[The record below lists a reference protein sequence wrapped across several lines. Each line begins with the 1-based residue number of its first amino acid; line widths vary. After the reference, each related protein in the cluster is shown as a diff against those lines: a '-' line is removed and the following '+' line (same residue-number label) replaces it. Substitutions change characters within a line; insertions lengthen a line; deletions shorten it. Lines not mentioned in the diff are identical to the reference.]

1 MRRRVAFALVALSL
15 VLLGAASPSPTSSS
29 TGPLVQIHQDFSADP
44 HWEAY
49 HNRVVAENPPTKKQ
63 DFGWSGNGRIGGT
76 IWVSRTPAW
85 YAMPIGRPL
94 SFKDS
99 FSASGRISLRS
110 IGGSAYFG
118 FFNSTRQ
125 EWRPWSSIAIRLA
138 DSKRGA
144 ALAGNKTPGAQLW
157 VDYMSA
163 TWKAGYMVLDDFVP
177 ADGSAHAWKF
187 AYDADARPDAH
198 WPDASLA
205 KLFRDRSRLAE
216 DEIVATLGPGIRM
229 SLAKA
234 RDQGLLEY
242 DPRHDKSFWELKRD
256 LDRVRG
262 RVMFQLDDAPPVY
275 YFLDPGVRDE
285 PTVLDRFGI
294 FNYQI
299 PEGSASEFYL
309 SDLVVNGQPIAP
321 ERDPN
326 WQGVGNRVSFVERD
340 FHPGHN
346 FGFSQTNWAGGERM
360 GEVGGLFWRNEPVD
374 PYHGFYADD
383 VGELT
388 LDDAISVSGT
398 IAFVNGGTDASM
410 MFGYFNRADRLASP
424 KVPDAE
430 KKSKLP
436 MLGIRLADQTS
447 DGYRFQ
453 PFVNTPA
460 GSANK
465 NGPQFVPDRRP
476 RKFSFDY
483 DPTANDGVGRI
494 VSRLDD
500 KETVVNLKRDMRN
513 SGVRFDRF
521 GLLTVRSGG
530 KYVEVY
536 LDDLTYTAR
545 RAKDAPPKRFEET
558 ITKVPYPPR
567 GRMY

>member
-1 MRRRVAFALVALSL
+1 MRRHVAFTLISL
-15 VLLGAASPSPTSSS
+15 VILTAASSSS
-29 TGPLVQIHQDFSADP
+29 SLSSSPKDPLVEIRQDFSQDP
-44 HWEAY
+44 RWEAY
-49 HNRVVAENPPTKKQ
+49 HNRIVAENPPTKTQ
-63 DFGWSGNGRIGGT
+63 DFGWAGNGRLGGT
-76 IWVSRTPAW
+76 MWVSRTPAW
-85 YAMPIGRPL
+85 YALPLGRPL

-138 DSKRGA
+138 DSKRGQ

-177 ADGSAHAWKF
+177 ADGSSHTWKF
-187 AYDADARPDAH
+187 AYDADARPNTR
-198 WPDASLA
+198 WPDATLE
-205 KLFRDRSRLAE
+205 KLFRDRSRLSE
-216 DEIVATLGPGIRM
+216 DEIVAALGRDIRKA
-229 SLAKA
+229 LAKA

-242 DPRHDKSFWELKRD
+242 DPRRDKSFWELKRD
-256 LDRVRG
+256 LDRVQG
-262 RVMFQLDDAPPVY
+262 RVMFQLDDAPTTY
-275 YFLDPGVRDE
+275 YFLDPGIRDE
-285 PTVLDRFGI
+285 PTVLDRFGV

-299 PEGSASEFYL
+299 PEGRSSEFYL
-309 SDLVVNGQPIAP
+309 SDLIVNGQPIALGK
-321 ERDPN
+321 DPN
-326 WQGVGNRVSFVERD
+326 WQGFGNRVSFVERD

-346 FGFSQTNWAGGERM
+346 FGFSATHWAGGAKI
-360 GEVGGLFWRNEPVD
+360 GEIGGLFWRNEPVD

-388 LDDAISVSGT
+388 LDDPISFSGT

-410 MFGYFNRADRLASP
+410 MFGYFNRAERLASP
-424 KVPDAE
+424 KDPDAE
-430 KKSKLP
+430 KKSKVP

-447 DGYRFQ
+447 DGYHFQ
-453 PFVNTPA
+453 PFLNTPG
-460 GSANK
+460 GSANR

-476 RKFSFDY
+476 RKFNFDY
-483 DPTANDGVGRI
+483 DPNANDGIGRI
-494 VSRLDD
+494 VARFGE
-500 KETVVNLKRDMRN
+500 KEVVVNLKRDMRH
-513 SGVRFDRF
+513 SGVRFDHF

-545 RAKDAPPKRFEET
+545 RAKNAAPKHFEET
-558 ITKVPYPPR
+558 ITKVTYPPR